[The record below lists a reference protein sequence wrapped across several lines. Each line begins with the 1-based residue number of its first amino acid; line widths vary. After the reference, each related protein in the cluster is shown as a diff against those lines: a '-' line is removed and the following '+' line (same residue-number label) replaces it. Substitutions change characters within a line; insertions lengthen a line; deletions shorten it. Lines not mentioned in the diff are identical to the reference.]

1 MELDEALQP
10 QTCCQEN
17 NALLPKFEPGKSF
30 DQQQRYLKM
39 PWLPRIWIKFG
50 HIKIEKV
57 VKLNWYSCDK

>member
-10 QTCCQEN
+10 QTCCQEK
-17 NALLPKFEPGKSF
+17 NALLHKFEPGKSF

-50 HIKIEKV
+50 HI
-57 VKLNWYSCDK
+57 